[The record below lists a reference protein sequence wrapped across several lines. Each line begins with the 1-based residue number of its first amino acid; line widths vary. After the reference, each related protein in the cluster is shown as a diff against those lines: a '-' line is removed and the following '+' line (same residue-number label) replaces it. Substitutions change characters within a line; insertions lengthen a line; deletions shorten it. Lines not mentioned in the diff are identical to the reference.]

1 MHLTA
6 LPKPTVLIAIGHYL
20 PGVKVGG
27 PLTSVKNIVDNLHPY
42 FDFKILTT
50 NADFGDST
58 PYPGI
63 VPNTWLPFENCEI
76 LYVDVARLRIPQVWK
91 AIRGTAA
98 DVLYL
103 NPLLDPV
110 FSGSIVLLK
119 QLGFLNKTQVVVC
132 PRGELF
138 DEALAF
144 KSTKKKCFLFAAKM
158 IGLYRNVRLHA
169 TNEKELQCI
178 VERLSVRPEQVRLA
192 HIISRHETTADTNVH
207 TNFSSEAGSIK
218 IVFMARISKD
228 KNLEFV
234 FDVFDR
240 VAKDVSVDFDI
251 FGPVEDEYIWKS
263 CQERMKRLP
272 PNIRVQYKGIVEKK
286 YARQKLAE
294 YDLFFMPTFAEN
306 YGHAI
311 AESLSMGTPVLISD
325 NTPWR
330 NLVELGLGWD
340 INLSAVGEFVSAIEA
355 VAATPKSERANKRVQ
370 IQDKMISILN
380 DPKIVDENI
389 SLFRF

>member
-1 MHLTA
+1 M
-6 LPKPTVLIAIGHYL
+6 LITIGHYL

-50 NADFGDST
+50 NADFGDRT

-63 VPNTWLPFENCEI
+63 VPNTWLPSENCEI
-76 LYVDVARLRIPQVWK
+76 LYVDVTRPRIPQVWK
-91 AIRGTAA
+91 AIRRTQA

-119 QLGFLNKTQVVVC
+119 RLGFLNKTQIVVC

-144 KSTKKKCFLFAAKM
+144 KSTKKKCFLFAAK
-158 IGLYRNVRLHA
+158 IFGLYRNVRLHA
-169 TNEKELQCI
+169 TNQKEFQCI
-178 VERLSVRPEQVRLA
+178 VERLSVRPEHVRLA
-192 HIISRHETTADTNVH
+192 HIISRHEITANADESIG
-207 TNFSSEAGSIK
+207 FSSEAGAIK

-251 FGPVEDEYIWKS
+251 FGPVEDDYIWKA
-263 CQERMKRLP
+263 CQERMKTLP
-272 PNIRVQYKGIVEKK
+272 PNIRVQYMGIVEKK
-286 YARQKLAE
+286 FARSKMAE

-330 NLVELGLGWD
+330 HLEEQGLGWD
-340 INLSAVGEFVSAIEA
+340 INLSSVDAFVSAIEA
-355 VAATPKSERANKRVQ
+355 VASTPESERANKRVR

-380 DPKIVDENI
+380 DPKIVDENV